1 MCLLPV
7 THFILSDLC
16 LSLDDLS
23 ESEKN
28 AEMLPISVQ
37 QLYILNTLGKF
48 DQAETLASETSL
60 IEYDHGSDKF

>member
-1 MCLLPV
+1 
-7 THFILSDLC
+7 
-16 LSLDDLS
+16 
-23 ESEKN
+23 
-28 AEMLPISVQ
+28 MLPISVQ